1 VTFMSLATM
10 FVKKGV
16 MPFSYILRILIDPSH
31 PYRKVY
37 ENLLMNVNL
46 DILTSVVASL
56 YRVGSPPKAFLGYLE
71 KHKDLYQREEP

>member
-56 YRVGSPPKAFLGYLE
+56 YRGGSLPTAFLGYLD